1 MYNMSHIKDY
11 VSDNVQTQNNVSFIK
26 LQSVKLKHFNESK
39 GHIPVSMVGIGADC
53 NRGGAVRLA
62 TIQGTCVQSIY
73 FPGITL

>member
-39 GHIPVSMVGIGADC
+39 GHIPVSIV
-53 NRGGAVRLA
+53 V
-62 TIQGTCVQSIY
+62 
-73 FPGITL
+73 